1 MQLSSVRSLFRA
13 RLQALYPEQEIES
26 IFDIAVG
33 HVLNYSKMQLHQN
46 LALNLSSGSEEHLL
60 KILDRV
66 SSSEPIQYVTGET
79 EFYSLRFKVDKS
91 VLIPRPETEY
101 LVDMVIKKYSEIPN
115 LKILDVGTGSGCIA
129 VALAS
134 KLILPEITAIEK
146 SIIALNIAS
155 LNASINHTKVLF
167 IQDDFLNRE
176 HDYLQFN
183 IVISNPPYVTE
194 SEKRLMHRNI
204 LEYEPPEALF
214 VSDSDPLIFYRHL
227 AEFAEKHLFPGGEIF
242 LEINE
247 KYANETATLFVKK
260 GFREV
265 SLHNDLSSK
274 KRYLTAMKKV

>member
-1 MQLSSVRSLFRA
+1 
-13 RLQALYPEQEIES
+13 
-26 IFDIAVG
+26 
-33 HVLNYSKMQLHQN
+33 MQLHQN
-46 LALNLSSGSEEHLL
+46 LASNLSSGSEEHLL
-60 KILDRV
+60 NILDRV
-66 SSSEPIQYVTGET
+66 SRSEPIQYVTGET

-101 LVDMVIKKYSEIPN
+101 LVEMVIKKYSEIPN

-134 KLILPEITAIEK
+134 KLILAEITATDK
-146 SIIALNIAS
+146 SIMALNIARS
-155 LNASINHTKVLF
+155 NAIINHTKVHF

-176 HDYLQFN
+176 HDYHQFN

-227 AEFAEKHLFPGGEIF
+227 AEFTEKHLFPGGEIF

-247 KYANETATLFVKK
+247 SFANETVTLFVKK

-274 KRYLTAMKKV
+274 KRYLTALK